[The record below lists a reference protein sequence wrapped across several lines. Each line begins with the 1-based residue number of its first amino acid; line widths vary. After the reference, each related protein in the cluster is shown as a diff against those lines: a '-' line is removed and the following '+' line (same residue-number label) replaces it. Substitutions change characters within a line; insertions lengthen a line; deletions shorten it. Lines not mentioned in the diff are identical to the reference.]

1 MDRRNIIGDRVRLAR
16 ETAKPRITQND
27 LAARLQT
34 HGLQLEQAAV
44 SKIESGYREVID
56 TEVAT
61 IAKVLGVTVG
71 WLFGENDKP
80 AK

>member
-61 IAKVLGVTVG
+61 IAKVLGVTIG
-71 WLFGENDKP
+71 WLFGESDKS